1 MLYLSFNKNQKL
13 YAQCFAGSSLRYQT
27 KLETVTSELTLDTKG
42 CKRFSRKDLNY
53 ISQK

>member
-1 MLYLSFNKNQKL
+1 M

-27 KLETVTSELTLDTKG
+27 KLETVTSELTLDKC
-42 CKRFSRKDLNY
+42 CKRFNRKDLNY